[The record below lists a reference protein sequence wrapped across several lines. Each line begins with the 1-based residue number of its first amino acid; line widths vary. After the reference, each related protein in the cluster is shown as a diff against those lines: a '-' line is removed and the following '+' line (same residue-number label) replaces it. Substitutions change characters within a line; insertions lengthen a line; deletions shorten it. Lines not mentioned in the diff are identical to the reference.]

1 MNHSIVWKMLL
12 PIPLIC
18 GLAIAAAAFL
28 VPPLIASDAI
38 ESALAEAQ
46 LTVKQFRTLRSYYTK
61 DVVAKVTSGSS
72 LKAGFD
78 HQQKADTIPLPATM
92 IQDLSDQ
99 MQQQGTTFRLYSPY
113 PFPNRAARRLDDF
126 GATAWDVLSHNP
138 EGVFSRR
145 EIVGGKDTLRVAV
158 ADRMTEPSCVACHNS
173 FPGSPKTDWKLGDV
187 RGVLEVDSNLGAAL
201 ARGERLTHV
210 LLIGAMAVA
219 LALALTAVLIAR
231 SISSPLKSMT
241 NAMRRLAGGDKTV
254 PIPGTGRKDEIGD
267 MTVAVQ
273 VFKDNI
279 IDNERLVAEQV
290 DAKMRA
296 AAEQKEALNRLADSF
311 ELSVG
316 GIVTAVAA
324 AATRMEGA
332 AQAMTATAEQ
342 TSRQATAVS
351 AASGQALANV
361 QTVAAATE
369 ELSVSISEI
378 GQQAARSAQIT
389 TKATKEAQRTDIT
402 ANGLARFAEKI
413 GEVVKLIQEIASQT
427 NLLALNA
434 TIEAARAGEHGK
446 GFAVVA
452 SEVKALANQTGKA
465 TEEIAAQIQEIQGAT
480 QEVVTAIRAI
490 GTTIG
495 EVSEIASMIA
505 VAVEEQGTATH
516 EIAGSVQQAARG
528 TEEVNSNIAGVSQAS
543 GEVGIAATQMLGSAK
558 QLSEQSER
566 LRREV
571 GSFLATVRASA

>member
-1 MNHSIVWKMLL
+1 MNHSIVWKMML

-18 GLAIAAAAFL
+18 GAAIAAAAFL
-28 VPPLIASDAI
+28 VPPLVAGDAI
-38 ESALAEAQ
+38 ESALAEARQ
-46 LTVKQFRTLRSYYTK
+46 TVNQFRTLRSYYTK

-99 MQQQGTTFRLYSPY
+99 MQQQGTTFKLYSPY
-113 PFPNRAARRLDDF
+113 PFPNRATRRQDDF
-126 GATAWDVLSHNP
+126 GVTAWDVLSRNP
-138 EGVFSRR
+138 DAVFSRR
-145 EIVGGKDTLRVAV
+145 EIVGGKDMLRVAV
-158 ADRMTEPSCVACHNS
+158 ADRMTEPSCVACHNT

-187 RGVLEVDSNLGAAL
+187 RGVLEVDSNLDAAL
-201 ARGERLTHV
+201 ARGARLTHII
-210 LLIGAMAVA
+210 LFGATI
-219 LALALTAVLIAR
+219 LAFVLALTAVLAAR
-231 SISSPLKSMT
+231 SISFPLKSMT
-241 NAMRRLAGGDKTV
+241 NAMRRLADGDKTV
-254 PIPGTGRKDEIGD
+254 PIPGIGRKDEIGD
-267 MTVAVQ
+267 MTAAVQ

-279 IDNERLVAEQV
+279 VENERLVAEQA

-296 AAEQKEALNRLADSF
+296 AAAQKDALNRMADSF
-311 ELSVG
+311 EQSVG
-316 GIVTAVAA
+316 GIVSAVAA
-324 AATRMEGA
+324 AATEMEGA

-351 AASGQALANV
+351 AASNQALANV

-369 ELSVSISEI
+369 ELSVSIGEI
-378 GQQAARSAQIT
+378 GQQATRSAQIT
-389 TKATKEAQRTDIT
+389 TKATSEAQRTDIT

-413 GEVVKLIQEIASQT
+413 GQVVKLIQQIASQT

-434 TIEAARAGEHGK
+434 TIEAARAGDHGK

-465 TEEIAAQIQEIQGAT
+465 TEEIAAQIQSIQGAT
-480 QEVVTAIRAI
+480 REVVTAIRAI

-495 EVSEIASMIA
+495 EVSEIASVIA
-505 VAVEEQGTATH
+505 AAVEEQGAATH
-516 EIAGSVQQAARG
+516 EIASSVQQAAHG
-528 TEEVNSNIAGVSQAS
+528 TKEVNSNITGVSQAS
-543 GEVGIAATQMLGSAK
+543 GEVGIAATQMLDSAK
-558 QLSEQSER
+558 QLAEHSER

-571 GSFLATVRASA
+571 GSFLATVRAAA